1 LWKARYE
8 NTCRNTTIAAHLNMR
23 YNLLFEQ
30 RRAHTAVRLRRIGE
44 ARRRL
49 RDERLIA
56 RRARLHDPTVVEPR
70 KVPVLERLTGSA
82 APIARDPEPG
92 GGTRIAARLCAIIA
106 DAAIA

>member
-30 RRAHTAVRLRRIGE
+30 RRAHTAVRLRRIGG

-56 RRARLHDPTVVEPR
+56 RRARLHDPTVV
-70 KVPVLERLTGSA
+70 VFERLTGSA